1 MINKYSP
8 WEDIDKEKMRTR
20 KDKVKW
26 ILKFLDLCVL
36 WTCAV
41 IYWEEVCRSLCH
53 SARVARGDAWMMLRV
68 RSITGSDSHFHCGAA
83 TVHPGTYCWSFLIF
97 LPSSGP
103 GLGEPNRGQDP
114 QCPGEAHHGVNIHSS
129 TRRAAAWLGWKRSS
143 SGSKGHAVQAQSR
156 SVKDSCPLL
165 QAAW

>member
-1 MINKYSP
+1 
-8 WEDIDKEKMRTR
+8 MRTR

-41 IYWEEVCRSLCH
+41 SYWEEVRRSLCR
-53 SARVARGDAWMMLRV
+53 SARMARGDAWMML
-68 RSITGSDSHFHCGAA
+68 
-83 TVHPGTYCWSFLIF
+83 SFLIF

-114 QCPGEAHHGVNIHSS
+114 RCPGEAHHGVNIHSS
-129 TRRAAAWLGWKRSS
+129 TRRGAAWLGWKRSS
-143 SGSKGHAVQAQSR
+143 SGSKGHAVQAQS
-156 SVKDSCPLL
+156 SSGLGLWKTAVLCCKLL
-165 QAAW
+165 GKNRRNSITQRMPNWILSNRKE